1 MEVIAL
7 SASPSASQTTDTTS
21 LARLFAA
28 VSEPIRLQLL
38 LLLLEREYNVGELVQ
53 LTGASQGR
61 VSIHMQCL
69 RHCGFVAS
77 ERRGKYVYYHV
88 RDERV
93 RNLVQ
98 RAQELVADYSAD
110 LASCGVLNDEAHES
124 HSDEKGR
131 IQTL

>member
-7 SASPSASQTTDTTS
+7 SSSPSVPQTIDTTL

-69 RHCGFVAS
+69 RHCGFVSS

-88 RDERV
+88 RDDRV
-93 RNLVQ
+93 RSLVQ

-110 LASCGVLNDEAHES
+110 LASCGVLNDEAHQ
-124 HSDEKGR
+124 
-131 IQTL
+131 IQGK

>member
-1 MEVIAL
+1 MGAISLSPLMIA
-7 SASPSASQTTDTTS
+7 TTDTVL

-28 VSEPIRLQLL
+28 VSEPVRLHLL

-69 RHCGFVAS
+69 RHCGFVTC
-77 ERRGKYVYYHV
+77 ERRGKYVYYSV
-88 RDERV
+88 RDDRV

-98 RAQELVADYSAD
+98 QAQALVADYSAD
-110 LASCGVLNDEAHES
+110 LDNNLITFFERVA
-124 HSDEKGR
+124 
-131 IQTL
+131 

>member
-1 MEVIAL
+1 METIAL
-7 SASPSASQTTDTTS
+7 VSRMSVPLATDTVL

-38 LLLLEREYNVGELVQ
+38 LLLLEGEYNVGELVQ

-69 RHCGFVAS
+69 RHCGFVTS

-110 LASCGVLNDEAHES
+110 LASCGVLNDEAHER
-124 HSDEKGR
+124 HSGE
-131 IQTL
+131 

>member
-1 MEVIAL
+1 MEATAL
-7 SASPSASQTTDTTS
+7 SASPRVSQTTDTTL

-69 RHCGFVAS
+69 RHCGFVTS
-77 ERRGKYVYYHV
+77 ERRGKYVYYRV

-98 RAQELVADYSAD
+98 RAKELVADYSAD
-110 LASCGVLNDEAHES
+110 LASCGVLNDEAHKR
-124 HSDEKGR
+124 HDDE
-131 IQTL
+131 

>member
-1 MEVIAL
+1 MEAIAL
-7 SASPSASQTTDTTS
+7 SSSPSVPQTIDTTL

-38 LLLLEREYNVGELVQ
+38 LLLLEREYNVGELVL

-69 RHCGFVAS
+69 RHCGFVTS

-88 RDERV
+88 HDDRV
-93 RNLVQ
+93 RKLVQ

-110 LASCGVLNDEAHES
+110 LASCGVLNDEAHEN
-124 HSDEKGR
+124 HSDE
-131 IQTL
+131 

>member
-7 SASPSASQTTDTTS
+7 SSPTTVPVATDTAL

-28 VSEPIRLQLL
+28 VSEPIRLHLL
-38 LLLLEREYNVGELVQ
+38 LLLLDGEYNVGELVQ
-53 LTGASQGR
+53 LTSASQGR

-69 RHCGFVAS
+69 RHCGFVTS

-88 RDERV
+88 RDDRV

-98 RAQELVADYSAD
+98 QAQALVADYRAD
-110 LASCGVLNDEAHES
+110 LTSCGVLNDEAHES
-124 HSDEKGR
+124 HSDE
-131 IQTL
+131 

>member
-1 MEVIAL
+1 METIAL
-7 SASPSASQTTDTTS
+7 VSPMSVPLATDTVL

-69 RHCGFVAS
+69 RHCGFVTS
-77 ERRGKYVYYHV
+77 ERRGKYVYYLV

-98 RAQELVADYSAD
+98 RAQELVADYRAD

-124 HSDEKGR
+124 HSDE
-131 IQTL
+131 

>member
-7 SASPSASQTTDTTS
+7 SASPSVSQTTDTTL

-28 VSEPIRLQLL
+28 VSEPIRLHLL
-38 LLLLEREYNVGELVQ
+38 LLLLDGEYNVGELVQ

-69 RHCGFVAS
+69 RHCGFVTS

-88 RDERV
+88 RDDRV

-110 LASCGVLNDEAHES
+110 LASCGVLNYEAHEN
-124 HSDEKGR
+124 HSDE
-131 IQTL
+131 

>member
-1 MEVIAL
+1 MEAIAL
-7 SASPSASQTTDTTS
+7 SSPTIVPLATDTAL

-69 RHCGFVAS
+69 RHCGFVSS

-98 RAQELVADYSAD
+98 RAQALVADYSAD
-110 LASCGVLNDEAHES
+110 LASCGVLNYEAHES
-124 HSDEKGR
+124 HSDE
-131 IQTL
+131 

>member
-1 MEVIAL
+1 MEAIGL
-7 SASPSASQTTDTTS
+7 SSPTIVPLATDTTL

-28 VSEPIRLQLL
+28 ISEPIRLQLL

-69 RHCGFVAS
+69 RHCGFVTS

-88 RDERV
+88 RDDRV

-110 LASCGVLNDEAHES
+110 LASCGVLNDEADES
-124 HSDEKGR
+124 HRDE
-131 IQTL
+131 

>member
-1 MEVIAL
+1 MFMETIAL
-7 SASPSASQTTDTTS
+7 VSPMSVPLATDTVL

-69 RHCGFVAS
+69 RHCGFVIS
-77 ERRGKYVYYHV
+77 ERRGKYVYYQV
-88 RDERV
+88 RDRRV
-93 RNLVQ
+93 RELVQ

-124 HSDEKGR
+124 HSGE
-131 IQTL
+131 

>member
-1 MEVIAL
+1 MEAIAL
-7 SASPSASQTTDTTS
+7 SSSPHISLATDTTL

-28 VSEPIRLQLL
+28 VSEPVRLQLL

-69 RHCGFVAS
+69 RHCGFVTS
-77 ERRGKYVYYHV
+77 ERRGKYVYYQV

-93 RNLVQ
+93 RDLVQ
-98 RAQELVADYSAD
+98 RAQDLVTDYSAE
-110 LASCGVLNDEAHES
+110 LASCGVLNHEAHKS
-124 HSDEKGR
+124 QGK
-131 IQTL
+131 

>member
-1 MEVIAL
+1 MEAISLSPLLIA
-7 SASPSASQTTDTTS
+7 TTNTGL

-69 RHCGFVAS
+69 RHCGFVTS
-77 ERRGKYVYYHV
+77 ERRGKYVYYSV
-88 RDERV
+88 RDDRV

-98 RAQELVADYSAD
+98 QAQALVADYSAD

-124 HSDEKGR
+124 HSDE
-131 IQTL
+131 

>member
-1 MEVIAL
+1 MDSDTL
-7 SASPSASQTTDTTS
+7 SSPPRVPSATDAAL

-38 LLLLEREYNVGELVQ
+38 LLLLECEYNVGELVQ

-69 RHCGFVAS
+69 RHCGFVTS

-88 RDERV
+88 RDDRV
-93 RNLVQ
+93 SNLVQ
-98 RAQELVADYSAD
+98 RAQELVADYSAE
-110 LASCGVLNDEAHES
+110 LASCGVLNHEAHKS
-124 HSDEKGR
+124 HSADKPMP
-131 IQTL
+131 TSL

>member
-7 SASPSASQTTDTTS
+7 SSSPSVSQTTDTTL

-38 LLLLEREYNVGELVQ
+38 LLVLEREYNVGQLVQ

-69 RHCGFVAS
+69 RHCGFVTS

-110 LASCGVLNDEAHES
+110 LASCGVLNDEAHER
-124 HSDEKGR
+124 HDDE
-131 IQTL
+131 

>member
-1 MEVIAL
+1 MEMMPLTAPVAVSEL
-7 SASPSASQTTDTTS
+7 TNTVL

-69 RHCGFVAS
+69 RHCGFVTS

-88 RDERV
+88 HDGRV

-98 RAQELVADYSAD
+98 RAQDLVADYSAD
-110 LASCGVLNDEAHES
+110 LASCGVLNDETHER
-124 HSDEKGR
+124 HSDE
-131 IQTL
+131 

>member
-1 MEVIAL
+1 MEAISLSPLLIA
-7 SASPSASQTTDTTS
+7 TTDTIL

-28 VSEPIRLQLL
+28 VSEPIRLHLL
-38 LLLLEREYNVGELVQ
+38 LLLLDGEYNVGELVQ

-69 RHCGFVAS
+69 HHCGFVTS

-88 RDERV
+88 RDDRV

-110 LASCGVLNDEAHES
+110 LASCGVLNHEAHKS
-124 HSDEKGR
+124 QDK
-131 IQTL
+131 

>member
-1 MEVIAL
+1 MEAIAL
-7 SASPSASQTTDTTS
+7 TSSPSVSQTTDTTL

-69 RHCGFVAS
+69 RHCGFVTS
-77 ERRGKYVYYHV
+77 ERRGKYVYYQV

-93 RNLVQ
+93 RDLVQ
-98 RAQELVADYSAD
+98 RAQQLVTDYSAE
-110 LASCGVLNDEAHES
+110 LASCGVLNHEAHKS
-124 HSDEKGR
+124 QGK
-131 IQTL
+131 

>member
-1 MEVIAL
+1 MEAITLSPLLIA
-7 SASPSASQTTDTTS
+7 TTDTAL

-69 RHCGFVAS
+69 RHCGFVSS

-88 RDERV
+88 RDDRV

-110 LASCGVLNDEAHES
+110 LA
-124 HSDEKGR
+124 
-131 IQTL
+131 

>member
-7 SASPSASQTTDTTS
+7 SSSQHVAQTTDTTL
-21 LARLFAA
+21 LARLFTA

-69 RHCGFVAS
+69 RHCDFVTS

-98 RAQELVADYSAD
+98 RAQELVADYRAD
-110 LASCGVLNDEAHES
+110 LASCGMLNHET
-124 HSDEKGR
+124 HQ
-131 IQTL
+131 IQGK

>member
-1 MEVIAL
+1 MHMEAIAL
-7 SASPSASQTTDTTS
+7 SSPPSVSLTTDTAL

-69 RHCGFVAS
+69 RHCGFVTS
-77 ERRGKYVYYHV
+77 ERRGKYVYYRV
-88 RDERV
+88 RDGRV
-93 RNLVQ
+93 REVIQ
-98 RAQELVADYSAD
+98 RAQELAADYTAE
-110 LASCGVLNDEAHES
+110 LTSCGVLNYENRHRED
-124 HSDEKGR
+124 
-131 IQTL
+131 

>member
-1 MEVIAL
+1 METMSLSSPAAISELTDVAL
-7 SASPSASQTTDTTS
+7 
-21 LARLFAA
+21 LARVFAGI
-28 VSEPIRLQLL
+28 SEPARLQILL
-38 LLLLEREYNVGELVQ
+38 LLLDSELNVSELVSR
-53 LTGASQGR
+53 TGISQGR

-69 RHCGFVAS
+69 RHCGFVTS

-110 LASCGVLNDEAHES
+110 LASCGVLNDEAHER
-124 HSDEKGR
+124 HSDE
-131 IQTL
+131 

>member
-1 MEVIAL
+1 MHMEVIAL
-7 SASPSASQTTDTTS
+7 SSPPRVYQTTDTAL

-38 LLLLEREYNVGELVQ
+38 LLLLEGEYNVGELVQ

-61 VSIHMQCL
+61 VSIHMLCL
-69 RHCGFVAS
+69 RHCGFVTS

-110 LASCGVLNDEAHES
+110 LASCGVLNDEAHER
-124 HSDEKGR
+124 HSGE
-131 IQTL
+131 

>member
-1 MEVIAL
+1 MEAIAL
-7 SASPSASQTTDTTS
+7 SSSPRISLVTDTTL

-69 RHCGFVAS
+69 RHCGFATC
-77 ERRGKYVYYHV
+77 ERRGKYVYYYV

-98 RAQELVADYSAD
+98 QAQALVADYSAD
-110 LASCGVLNDEAHES
+110 PDNNLITFFERVA
-124 HSDEKGR
+124 
-131 IQTL
+131 